1 MSIISLFSF
10 TTQLLKQ
17 TPTSLGRLCRPHRQ
31 PSNSWRPYGITVS
44 IRLTTLT
51 GFTVISEL
59 LSHFPAMIFPSLL
72 LRVAGYSVIEFLFLD
87 YFCSSPQIISI
98 LVRLWCK
105 PFFFFAL
112 SSRRRRFVCSFLMTH
127 LTNIIETMHLTGC
140 IWCWPPQCNLFWSGS

>member
-31 PSNSWRPYGITVS
+31 PSNSWRPYGKTVS
-44 IRLTTLT
+44 IRLTTST

-59 LSHFPAMIFPSLL
+59 LSHFPAMIFPSLP

-87 YFCSSPQIISI
+87 YFCPSPQIISI
-98 LVRLWCK
+98 LVRQWCK
-105 PFFFFAL
+105 PFFFF
-112 SSRRRRFVCSFLMTH
+112 CTFLLQKRCCLQFSNDTLDKH
-127 LTNIIETMHLTGC
+127 WDNASDRMHLVLT
-140 IWCWPPQCNLFWSGS
+140 SSV

>member
-17 TPTSLGRLCRPHRQ
+17 TPTSLGCLCRPHRQ

-59 LSHFPAMIFPSLL
+59 LSHFPAMIFPSLP

-105 PFFFFAL
+105 PFFFF
-112 SSRRRRFVCSFLMTH
+112 FWTFLLQKTFCLQFSNDTLDKH
-127 LTNIIETMHLTGC
+127 WDNASDRMHLVLT
-140 IWCWPPQCNLFWSGS
+140 SSV